1 MLTEVKNQIKVSFL
15 SIKYAI
21 LREMLNKTTFI
32 TNVIFMALDNA
43 SMIVQWIILYSLK
56 ENVGGYTFK
65 QILLLWGLAAGTFG
79 VSRFFFS
86 KAFSLADTINSG
98 KLDAYLVQPKNVLLS
113 VITSEVEVAALG
125 DILYAYI
132 MLFIYGFTLPTF
144 LLFTMFCIG
153 GGIILTAISI
163 ILSSLSFWFQ
173 KTDIIADT
181 GNRLITSFAT
191 YPDGIFKGLAK
202 MLLFTLIP
210 VGIVNYIPVHILSN
224 FNLDLTVLFLFVTF
238 LLISLAAFIF
248 YKGLKRYSSSNLMS
262 ARI

>member
-15 SIKYAI
+15 SIKYAL

-32 TNVIFMALDNA
+32 TNVIFMILNNA

-65 QILLLWGLAAGTFG
+65 QILLLWGIAAGTFG
-79 VSRFFFS
+79 VSRFLFS

-113 VITSEVEVAALG
+113 VITSEVEVSALG

-173 KTDIIADT
+173 KTDVIADT
-181 GNRLITSFAT
+181 GNRLLTSFAT

-202 MLLFTLIP
+202 ILLFTLIP

-224 FNLDLTVLFLFVTF
+224 FNLGLTGIFLFATF
-238 LLISLAAFIF
+238 LLITLAAFIF
-248 YKGLKRYSSSNLMS
+248 YKGLKRYSSSNLMN